1 MKICGLGSILE
12 VLIKKI
18 RKLWASTSSIS
29 IQHTW
34 WLMERQTQSAFCQTS
49 RLLPNALKCYLRNV
63 LLLPQPFYNQRHL
76 KCLKRCTS
84 GAHSTMDKEWQ
95 GHVWNF
101 LSASFSGTPH
111 HLYQHFHGNTATEN
125 ACRPILDLQPG
136 GLRQPNMRQ
145 ARTWK
150 TFRCL
155 CCPSLISKTL
165 GNAKWTFWQ
174 GTNSAKVL
182 LIPIAFYIPC
192 WKMVVAS
199 VFCEQVWKLGLYE

>member
-1 MKICGLGSILE
+1 MGLKHPQFQFSTHDGWWRDKPNQLFA
-12 VLIKKI
+12 
-18 RKLWASTSSIS
+18 KLHACS
-29 IQHTW
+29 
-34 WLMERQTQSAFCQTS
+34 LMLWSAMCCCCLSLFTTKDIWS
-49 RLLPNALKCYLRNV
+49 AWNAV
-63 LLLPQPFYNQRHL
+63 LLERM
-76 KCLKRCTS
+76 
-84 GAHSTMDKEWQ
+84 STMDKEWQ

-101 LSASFSGTPH
+101 LAASFSGTPH

-136 GLRQPNMRQ
+136 GLRPPNMRQ

-174 GTNSAKVL
+174 STNSA
-182 LIPIAFYIPC
+182 C